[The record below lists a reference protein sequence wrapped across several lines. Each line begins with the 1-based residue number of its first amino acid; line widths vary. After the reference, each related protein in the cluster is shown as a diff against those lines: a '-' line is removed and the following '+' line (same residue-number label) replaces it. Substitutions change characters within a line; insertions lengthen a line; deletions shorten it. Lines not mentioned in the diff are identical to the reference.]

1 MAAGPGAG
9 VDRCLGE
16 AIGARGRPPAGR
28 PLAVLMLNSPD
39 EPARGLAAACLRR
52 ADVVVFGDGALGR
65 YGWALEGVDGLRAK
79 VLGVVGDFDS
89 IVDGDGRG
97 VMRIGI
103 PSQDANDMFK
113 CLAVLKEAANACA
126 GAAAAGSVADL
137 SALRLAAAALRCL
150 GLEGDAKD
158 GTEPAAAGAPPAA
171 AGSDVAAPCISSEC
185 AKALT
190 LGPGSFDVVVLGG
203 LGGRFDHEAQS
214 LNALVVWEGEF
225 ASMWLLSTFSAV
237 TLLPAGAS
245 RVRLSPP
252 FEGPTCGVIPIG
264 EPPSRVVTTGL
275 RWNLG
280 PELKLAYGAC
290 VSSSN
295 HAEDDVVA
303 VETDR
308 PVLFTA
314 ALDCDS
320 LAAE

>member
-1 MAAGPGAG
+1 
-9 VDRCLGE
+9 
-16 AIGARGRPPAGR
+16 
-28 PLAVLMLNSPD
+28 
-39 EPARGLAAACLRR
+39 
-52 ADVVVFGDGALGR
+52 
-65 YGWALEGVDGLRAK
+65 
-79 VLGVVGDFDS
+79 
-89 IVDGDGRG
+89 
-97 VMRIGI
+97 
-103 PSQDANDMFK
+103 
-113 CLAVLKEAANACA
+113 
-126 GAAAAGSVADL
+126 
-137 SALRLAAAALRCL
+137 
-150 GLEGDAKD
+150 
-158 GTEPAAAGAPPAA
+158 
-171 AGSDVAAPCISSEC
+171 
-185 AKALT
+185 
-190 LGPGSFDVVVLGG
+190 
-203 LGGRFDHEAQS
+203 
-214 LNALVVWEGEF
+214 
-225 ASMWLLSTFSAV
+225 MWLLSTFSAV